1 MGSSWRRYHPFVGSR
16 DMGRG
21 VGCSMP
27 THISPRR
34 PNGCGPYSPFAPSL
48 GRLSQDRLNRGR
60 PPHPLW
66 CGQQLD
72 TGGARSEEQTY
83 EFQSLMRISYA
94 VLCLKYKTYNITTK
108 HLHTH
113 TSINI

>member
-1 MGSSWRRYHPFVGSR
+1 
-16 DMGRG
+16 
-21 VGCSMP
+21 MP

-48 GRLSQDRLNRGR
+48 GRLRQDRLNRGR

-72 TGGARSEEQTY
+72 SGGAVQIGIAFHKSLWCAADSEIATVWRNAHPCSSP
-83 EFQSLMRISYA
+83 SL
-94 VLCLKYKTYNITTK
+94 L
-108 HLHTH
+108 LHACVGDGCRKRL
-113 TSINI
+113 SKNEKD